1 MFASS
6 DERSY
11 DRDMVDK
18 ISPRQRE
25 ILVFIESQ
33 IVDRGYPPSVREIG
47 EAVGLTSP
55 STVHTHLN
63 TLERLGFIRRDPTKP
78 RAIEVR
84 WDSNSGVAMER
95 RPVRHVPL
103 VGDVAAGTDVLAQE
117 NVEEILPLPQ
127 DFTGDGELFML
138 RVRGESMVD
147 LGIFDGDYIVAS
159 QQPKVLNGDIAVVGI
174 PGGEATVKTYRRDG
188 DTVTLDPCQ
197 HRHGADDLPRLRGR
211 ALRPRGHGAAPAL
224 TRPPAGRDDQ
234 LGGPQVGGG
243 IGDSP
248 GSFAGA
254 IGPPAGGYGLV
265 GGPVGGDVGG
275 PKPGGCCGLHTS
287 PPTLVLVAG
296 SRRRRR
302 PSPMNRRPSTRPA
315 IAAMIAP
322 VWRLLTPSFGS
333 GPTRATTSGSGPS
346 HTEHVLTAFRDLH
359 GVQRDTHRRAVV
371 VVDAA
376 VAVEIHL
383 CLIVGRTSR
392 GRDRCPHRRTTAR
405 RSRSHRRP
413 RRPRP
418 SSRRR

>member
-6 DERSY
+6 GERSY

-25 ILVFIESQ
+25 ILGFIESQ

-188 DTVTLDPCQ
+188 DTVTLIPANIDMEPMTFP
-197 HRHGADDLPRLRGR
+197 ASEVELFGR
-211 ALRPRGHGAAPAL
+211 AVTVLR
-224 TRPPAGRDDQ
+224 
-234 LGGPQVGGG
+234 
-243 IGDSP
+243 
-248 GSFAGA
+248 
-254 IGPPAGGYGLV
+254 
-265 GGPVGGDVGG
+265 
-275 PKPGGCCGLHTS
+275 
-287 PPTLVLVAG
+287 
-296 SRRRRR
+296 
-302 PSPMNRRPSTRPA
+302 
-315 IAAMIAP
+315 
-322 VWRLLTPSFGS
+322 RL
-333 GPTRATTSGSGPS
+333 
-346 HTEHVLTAFRDLH
+346 
-359 GVQRDTHRRAVV
+359 
-371 VVDAA
+371 
-376 VAVEIHL
+376 
-383 CLIVGRTSR
+383 
-392 GRDRCPHRRTTAR
+392 
-405 RSRSHRRP
+405 
-413 RRPRP
+413 
-418 SSRRR
+418 